1 MKNLVLYRDRYYQD
15 QPLSRPSIEDNK
27 FKLSESLAY
36 EIVAYLESGSTIL
49 EFVSP
54 TIDPY
59 NSADQVPNIILTDGI
74 YVWDAIIIHWIKKY
88 RVRLPDEFLTH
99 YENMKSKQK
108 GSIPLRDD
116 ILEELKD
123 AEDIFCT

>member
-27 FKLSESLAY
+27 FKLSESLAN

-74 YVWDAIIIHWIKKY
+74 YVWDAIIIH
-88 RVRLPDEFLTH
+88 
-99 YENMKSKQK
+99 
-108 GSIPLRDD
+108 
-116 ILEELKD
+116 
-123 AEDIFCT
+123 

>member
-27 FKLSESLAY
+27 FKLSESLAN

>member
-27 FKLSESLAY
+27 FKLSESLAN

-54 TIDPY
+54 TTDPY
-59 NSADQVPNIILTDGI
+59 NSSDQVPNIILTDGL

-99 YENMKSKQK
+99 YENMKSKKK
-108 GSIPLRDD
+108 GSIPLPDD
-116 ILEELKD
+116 ILEELKN

>member
-27 FKLSESLAY
+27 FKLSESLAN

-99 YENMKSKQK
+99 YENMKSKQT